1 MFGTIATLRP
11 KAGQDTA
18 VTEALDSWWR
28 ERSGKA
34 EGTVCV
40 HLYRGTA
47 ARELVMTVVFDTQE
61 HYEANANDPE
71 QDASYRNLVALLET
85 EPQWADG
92 EVLSSHSA
100 GLDTIGVSSS

>member
-11 KAGQDTA
+11 KAGQEAA
-18 VTEALDSWWR
+18 VTEAIDAWWR
-28 ERSGKA
+28 VRSGKA
-34 EGTVCV
+34 EGTVCI

-47 ARELVMTVVFDTQE
+47 VGELVMAVVFDTQE

-71 QDASYRNLVALLET
+71 QDVWYRELVALLET

-100 GLDTIGVSSS
+100 GLDTLGVSSS

>member
-1 MFGTIATLRP
+1 MFGTIATMRP
-11 KAGQDTA
+11 KAGQEAA
-18 VTEALDSWWR
+18 VAEGVDAWWR

-40 HLYRGTA
+40 HLYRGTVA
-47 ARELVMTVVFDTQE
+47 GELVMAVVFDTQE

-71 QDASYRNLVALLET
+71 QDVWYRSLVALLES
-85 EPQWADG
+85 EPEWADG

-100 GLDTIGVSSS
+100 GLDTLGVSPS

>member
-11 KAGQDTA
+11 KAGQEAA
-18 VTEALDSWWR
+18 VTETLDSWWR

-47 ARELVMTVVFDTQE
+47 AGEPLMAVVFDTQE
-61 HYEANANDPE
+61 HYEANAKDPE
-71 QDASYRNLVALLET
+71 QDAWYRELVALLET
-85 EPQWADG
+85 DPQWADG
-92 EVLSSHSA
+92 EVLSSHSS
-100 GLDTIGVSSS
+100 GLDTLGVSSP